1 MSSEG
6 PPVLTRRAVRTP
18 SIRGVRLAGISR
30 PVFLSAL
37 HGLIPLAVVGAWA
50 LSIRGIQLAH
60 MNDLGLVS
68 VLPHAT
74 IALLFVLAVSFCLSL
89 TRRPLGAFVPLIH
102 VLALVVML
110 YGITSFIESVP
121 RFAAAWRFV
130 GLIDY
135 VSGHGAVA
143 PSVDAFFNWPG
154 FLTLGSLIVKAAGWH
169 SELAMLGWGPLVFNL
184 LFLAPLVVIF
194 RWASDD
200 PRVTWLGLWV
210 FYSANWVEQDYMSD
224 QAVAYMLWLVM
235 LAALLTWFT
244 PRPSQIA
251 GAVRLRSLLQAFN
264 PRRLWSRWHSATDQV
279 RPRGATYQR
288 VLVLLLV
295 LALYGAA
302 VTGHQL
308 TPIPAVIV
316 VAGLVVFA
324 NLETRLL
331 PVIMVVLLA
340 AWVAYMT
347 TSFLSGH
354 FHQVFGSLGHVTQNL
369 TTSVSGRVAGSS
381 GHQFIARIRIAATV
395 VTLLLAA
402 AGIVRRLRA
411 GHTDTAMYI
420 IGGAAFLLPALQ
432 VYGGEVVLRVVLF
445 SLPAVSYFIARLA
458 FPTLSAGRSWLLI
471 ATVAIVACV
480 LLEAFQYTRYG
491 NERFESFARED
502 LATTQAFYR
511 LAPRGSTV
519 YTPNNNY
526 PLKYREYA
534 GDNYF
539 PFKRLSTW
547 NAPHPSMAAVAK
559 QLRIIL
565 QTTGGGYVMIT
576 RSMKLAEEVEL
587 NQPFRL
593 DRLVR
598 DLRALPGVREV
609 YRNPDGDLFYI
620 APKRTTCPR
629 GRVPGGRCGRLT
641 QKAT

>member
-1 MSSEG
+1 M
-6 PPVLTRRAVRTP
+6 LTRRAVRTP

-37 HGLIPLAVVGAWA
+37 HGLVPLAVVGAWA
-50 LSIRGIQLAH
+50 LSIRDINLAH

-74 IALLFVLAVSFCLSL
+74 IALLFVLAVSFCVSL
-89 TRRPLGAFVPLIH
+89 TRRPLGALVPLIH
-102 VLALVVML
+102 VLALIVML
-110 YGITSFIESVP
+110 YGITSFLEPVP

-154 FLTLGSLIVKAAGWH
+154 FLALGSLIVKAAGWH

-224 QAVAYMLWLVM
+224 QAVGYTLWLVM
-235 LAALLTWFT
+235 LAALLVWFT
-244 PRPSQIA
+244 PRPSEIA
-251 GAVRLRSLLQAFN
+251 GVVRLRTLVHAVN
-264 PRRLWSRWHSATDQV
+264 PRVLWSRWQAGTDHLA
-279 RPRGATYQR
+279 PRGTTYQR
-288 VLVLLLV
+288 VLILLLV
-295 LALYGAA
+295 LMMFGAI

-308 TPIPAVIV
+308 TPIPVVIV
-316 VAGLVVFA
+316 IAGLVVFA

-331 PVIMVVLLA
+331 PVIMGVLLA
-340 AWVAYMT
+340 AWIAYMT

-354 FHQVFGSLGHVTQNL
+354 FHQVFGSLGHIGQNL
-369 TTSVSGRVAGSS
+369 NTSVSGRVAGSS
-381 GHQFIARIRIAATV
+381 GHQFIARIRIAATI

-458 FPTLSAGRSWLLI
+458 FPSASAGRSWLLI

-491 NERFESFARED
+491 NERFESFSKGD

-526 PLKYREYA
+526 PLKYRNYA
-534 GDNYF
+534 GDKYF
-539 PFKRLSTW
+539 LFTRIRSW
-547 NAPHPSMAAVAK
+547 NAPRPNMSAVAA
-559 QLRIIL
+559 QLKVIL
-565 QTTGGGYVMIT
+565 QTKGGGYAMIT

-620 APKRTTCPR
+620 APRRTTCAR
-629 GRVPGGRCGRLT
+629 GRVPGGRCGSPT
-641 QKAT
+641 QKPT